1 MSRATAWLSL
11 DKIEG
16 GGGIITAN
24 ITFLRRKRV
33 KNKVY
38 FWMHLYKGS

>member
-16 GGGIITAN
+16 GGGYNYCKYN
-24 ITFLRRKRV
+24 IFKEEKHDRHEKE
-33 KNKVY
+33 
-38 FWMHLYKGS
+38 MQQED

>member
-1 MSRATAWLSL
+1 MFFLLLCENRSGMRKNCRPLEH
-11 DKIEG
+11 DGKG
-16 GGGIITAN
+16 G
-24 ITFLRRKRV
+24 RV

>member
-11 DKIEG
+11 DKIE

>member
-16 GGGIITAN
+16 GGYNYCKYN
-24 ITFLRRKRV
+24 IFKEE
-33 KNKVY
+33 KSEK
-38 FWMHLYKGS
+38 